1 MAADPALFSIEAT
14 EVSRTWTGASTSDWA
29 TADNWTPS
37 EIPGNGEILTIPNVT
52 KDPVLP
58 ANASVAYLTIGS
70 SAVVDLADKTLTV
83 THGFSH
89 DGTVTGTTGKLIL
102 AGTAAQGIEGTGT
115 IRHLEVN
122 NSAGV
127 AIFAGSHMQTI
138 TGKLTPTLGTL
149 TTNGNLTLRS
159 DINGTARVGE
169 GSASGGYING
179 EVITQRYLSRLTGTG
194 RNGRAWRLVTIPVT
208 GSGTLRDV
216 FMAGQSGADL
226 TISTNRDAQPND
238 LGTVVI
244 GHNQPDAATANGLGY
259 DWIGIAGQVSSLRY
273 YVENPTS
280 GSFASSQVPNLNTT
294 TYSTADE
301 GYMLFARGD
310 RRQTYNGTSNSSP
323 TVLQATGTLKQGT
336 IDVTIP
342 ALASA
347 GYVLVGNPYM
357 AVLDLE
363 KVILDNSTV
372 IDNTVYVWD
381 ANIDG
386 NAFKQGGYRAVTRTT
401 PGTWTITGTS
411 ITNPQYIESGSAF
424 FVKPTASGG
433 TLNIKEAHKVDGTPG
448 ISPHGAM
455 TDGPSRLFINLEVTD
470 TATRRLVDGA
480 VAFFDT
486 NYKDGLGDAVDI
498 ETFANISSGAIGL
511 RQSGRRLAMEG
522 RPWPADSAARSIPVD
537 MRNLGTDAYLL
548 RILATNMNKEGF
560 TAWLKDR
567 HLNKE
572 TALKTDDETLYPF
585 RRTGDL
591 GIDSS
596 RFEIVYRLSKPAN
609 TGTLTPD
616 DAAGGIAPRLYPNP
630 SKAADVKLSLG
641 SLAPGRYEVQV
652 VDMSGRLVL
661 TKTLEHLSVKGEYR
675 FLQGRKLSLG
685 TYIIRI
691 SDMQQ
696 QLKETLRLVVE

>member
-1 MAADPALFSIEAT
+1 
-14 EVSRTWTGASTSDWA
+14 
-29 TADNWTPS
+29 
-37 EIPGNGEILTIPNVT
+37 
-52 KDPVLP
+52 
-58 ANASVAYLTIGS
+58 
-70 SAVVDLADKTLTV
+70 
-83 THGFSH
+83 
-89 DGTVTGTTGKLIL
+89 
-102 AGTAAQGIEGTGT
+102 
-115 IRHLEVN
+115 
-122 NSAGV
+122 
-127 AIFAGSHMQTI
+127 
-138 TGKLTPTLGTL
+138 
-149 TTNGNLTLRS
+149 
-159 DINGTARVGE
+159 
-169 GSASGGYING
+169 
-179 EVITQRYLSRLTGTG
+179 
-194 RNGRAWRLVTIPVT
+194 
-208 GSGTLRDV
+208 
-216 FMAGQSGADL
+216 
-226 TISTNRDAQPND
+226 
-238 LGTVVI
+238 
-244 GHNQPDAATANGLGY
+244 
-259 DWIGIAGQVSSLRY
+259 
-273 YVENPTS
+273 
-280 GSFASSQVPNLNTT
+280 
-294 TYSTADE
+294 
-301 GYMLFARGD
+301 
-310 RRQTYNGTSNSSP
+310 
-323 TVLQATGTLKQGT
+323 
-336 IDVTIP
+336 
-342 ALASA
+342 
-347 GYVLVGNPYM
+347 
-357 AVLDLE
+357 
-363 KVILDNSTV
+363 
-372 IDNTVYVWD
+372 
-381 ANIDG
+381 
-386 NAFKQGGYRAVTRTT
+386 
-401 PGTWTITGTS
+401 
-411 ITNPQYIESGSAF
+411 
-424 FVKPTASGG
+424 
-433 TLNIKEAHKVDGTPG
+433 
-448 ISPHGAM
+448 
-455 TDGPSRLFINLEVTD
+455 
-470 TATRRLVDGA
+470 VDGA